1 MLFLPDGFGTRMMR
15 SRPSGSESSLSLSL
29 HHCSGLYPR
38 VHSRCLSPAS
48 LFAAVIKI
56 ILAIKFLRLFH
67 RSKIFWLRFRHFP
80 KGETPV
86 SILYSGGSLQR
97 YFRMNGISGRKKG
110 LQLFGE

>member
-15 SRPSGSESSLSLSL
+15 SPRPRGSDSSLSLSL

-38 VHSRCLSPAS
+38 VHSRCLSPVS

-56 ILAIKFLRLFH
+56 ILAIRFLRLFH

-86 SILYSGGSLQR
+86 SILYSSGSLLGHPYQSR
-97 YFRMNGISGRKKG
+97 
-110 LQLFGE
+110 QLYNQKPDTFL